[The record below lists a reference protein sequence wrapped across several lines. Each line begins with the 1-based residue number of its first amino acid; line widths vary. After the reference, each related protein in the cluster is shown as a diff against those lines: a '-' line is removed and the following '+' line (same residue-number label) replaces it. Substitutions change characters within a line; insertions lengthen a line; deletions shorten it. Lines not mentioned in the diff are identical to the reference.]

1 MSEKKILLVDDSR
14 TSLFMESM
22 ILKRH
27 HYEVVTAG
35 DGEEAIA
42 KVRTERPDLI
52 VMDVV
57 MPKKTGV
64 EACRALKGDPATR
77 DIPVILVT
85 VRATDRDVQ
94 QGSRAGADAYLIKPF
109 HIHELTEQIDRFL
122 RPVR

>member
-27 HYEVVTAG
+27 HYAVVTAG
-35 DGEEAIA
+35 DGEEALA
-42 KVRTERPDLI
+42 KAHSERPDLI

-57 MPKKTGV
+57 MPRKTGV
-64 EACRALKGDPATR
+64 EACRALKSDPATR

-85 VRATDRDVQ
+85 TRGEGENVELGYEAGCNHYVTKPVDGTELLAKVRDCLEA
-94 QGSRAGADAYLIKPF
+94 
-109 HIHELTEQIDRFL
+109 
-122 RPVR
+122 

>member
-27 HYEVVTAG
+27 HYEVITAG
-35 DGEEAIA
+35 DGDEAIA

-77 DIPVILVT
+77 DIPIILVT
-85 VRATDRDVQ
+85 TRGEGDNIEKGYEAGCSHYVTKPVDGALLIARVRDCLEA
-94 QGSRAGADAYLIKPF
+94 
-109 HIHELTEQIDRFL
+109 
-122 RPVR
+122 

>member
-42 KVRTERPDLI
+42 KVRSERPDLI
-52 VMDVV
+52 VMDIV
-57 MPKKTGV
+57 MPRRTGV
-64 EACRALKGDPATR
+64 EVCRALKGDPATR
-77 DIPVILVT
+77 DIPIILVT
-85 VRATDRDVQ
+85 TRGEGDNVEKGYEAGCNHYVTKPVDGVELIAKVRDCLEA
-94 QGSRAGADAYLIKPF
+94 
-109 HIHELTEQIDRFL
+109 
-122 RPVR
+122 